1 MRSRLPRVSASSSA
15 RSPITPRRSARNA
28 PPCETA
34 VGRIDGREHRRIR
47 FGPAA
52 VGGTVNPR
60 DRIATAATQPLDA
73 RSAPRTLSEL
83 IALLSAITAV
93 AFLVARLVA
102 QTPSQGGP
110 DWQTLEPE
118 MMQQFQAVLR
128 FDTRDPPSNEHPV
141 ADYVKGVFDKAG
153 IPAQIFALD
162 PNR

>member
-60 DRIATAATQPLDA
+60 DRIAAAATQPLNA
-73 RSAPRTLSEL
+73 RSAPSPLREL
-83 IALLSAITAV
+83 IVPLSAVAAI
-93 AFLVARLVA
+93 AFLVAQLVA
-102 QTPSQGGP
+102 QTPAQGGP
-110 DWQTLEPE
+110 DWKTLEPE
-118 MMQQFQAVLR
+118 
-128 FDTRDPPSNEHPV
+128 
-141 ADYVKGVFDKAG
+141 
-153 IPAQIFALD
+153 
-162 PNR
+162 